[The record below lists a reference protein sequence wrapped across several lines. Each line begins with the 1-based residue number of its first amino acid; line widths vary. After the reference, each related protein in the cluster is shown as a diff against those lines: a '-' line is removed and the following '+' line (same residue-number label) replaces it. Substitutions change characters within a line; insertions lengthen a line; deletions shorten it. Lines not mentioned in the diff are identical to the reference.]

1 MVTKI
6 PMTTTVSSSSD
17 LNDLSISRGW
27 LIFGGI
33 LSILVGFSAI
43 GSPLLFSLMVARFLG
58 LFALVSGVIS
68 LLLAIFGKHK
78 GHRLME
84 ALSGIV
90 RIAAGVILL
99 NCLAT
104 SVVLITLVFA
114 LYLIVEG
121 VVVSAT
127 AIGMRATPGWGW
139 MLFSGLG
146 LILLGTLVY
155 SRWPSNSIAIL
166 GLFFGINLLMNG
178 SSLLALGLAARKPKP
193 AAA

>member
-1 MVTKI
+1 MSAS
-6 PMTTTVSSSSD
+6 P
-17 LNDLSISRGW
+17 
-27 LIFGGI
+27 
-33 LSILVGFSAI
+33 AI
-43 GSPLLFSLMVARFLG
+43 GSPLLYSFILARFLG

-99 NCLAT
+99 NCLAS
-104 SVVLITLVFA
+104 SVALITLIFA

-121 VVVSAT
+121 IVMSVT
-127 AIGMRATPGWGW
+127 AIGMRATPGWAW

-146 LILLGTLVY
+146 SLLLGVLVY
-155 SRWPSNSIAIL
+155 YPLAIQQRRDPGAVFRHQPPHERQLPAGARVRGARASGSLKVFPISSVLYLGFRSRMLFSQLYLKSI
-166 GLFFGINLLMNG
+166 F
-178 SSLLALGLAARKPKP
+178 
-193 AAA
+193 

>member
-1 MVTKI
+1 
-6 PMTTTVSSSSD
+6 MTTTLPSSSGS
-17 LNDLSISRGW
+17 NDLSLSRGW

-43 GSPLLFSLMVARFLG
+43 GSPLLYSLLLARFLG
-58 LFALVSGVIS
+58 IFALVSGVIS

-99 NCLAT
+99 NCLAS

-114 LYLIVEG
+114 IYLIVEG
-121 VVVSAT
+121 VVVSVT
-127 AIGMRATPGWGW
+127 AIGMRGTPGWAW
-139 MLFSGLG
+139 MLFSGLVS
-146 LILLGTLVY
+146 LLLGVLVY
-155 SRWPSNSIAIL
+155 YRWPANSITIL

-178 SSLLALGLAARKPKP
+178 SSLLALGLAARKP